1 MNTCFLAGVFC
12 AEKKETISNRIGKHP
27 FYTCIK
33 GKSRQISFRERKY
46 TKNIRK
52 LKYTITTCVFLAFFT
67 IDEIDS
73 ENYKKVTKK
82 FENSFFEKRVRVEEF
97 MEEVLAK

>member
-12 AEKKETISNRIGKHP
+12 AEKKETISNRIENHP
-27 FYTCIK
+27 FEACIK

-73 ENYKKVTKK
+73 ENYNSITKK
-82 FENSFFEKRVRVEEF
+82 FENNFFEKRVRVEEF
-97 MEEVLAK
+97 MEEVL